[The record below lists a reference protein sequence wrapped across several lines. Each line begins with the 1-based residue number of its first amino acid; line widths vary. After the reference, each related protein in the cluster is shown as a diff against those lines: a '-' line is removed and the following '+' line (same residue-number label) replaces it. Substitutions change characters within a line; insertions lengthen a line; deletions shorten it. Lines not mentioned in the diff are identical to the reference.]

1 MRLGVRFHPEW
12 NPDGLL
18 SYAQSVEELGYDE
31 LWFSE
36 DCFWPGGMAL
46 AGAALSVT
54 TRIGVGVGLFA
65 APVRNP
71 ATAAMEISAL
81 SALAPGRFTAAFGH
95 GLAIWM
101 EQIGVRPA
109 EPVAFLAETVDAVHR
124 LLAGELINVSTER
137 LHLADVQLGTIPSVP
152 PPILVGTTGPKG
164 FAVACRCAD
173 GVLLPEL
180 ACPAS
185 VRWTRE
191 VMASFG
197 SPGQLVAFAYM
208 NLNDD
213 GARAVAAVEPL
224 IIGLARSGAFPHLL
238 RLAEVDPFSDRPL
251 EAETVH
257 LMSVAGTRDDCLEA
271 LQRWQQCGVDTLVL
285 LPPTE
290 DGPAQVTRFAAEVL
304 PALQP
309 G

>member
-12 NPDGLL
+12 NPDGLV
-18 SYAQSVEELGYDE
+18 SYAKSVEELGYDE

-36 DCFWPGGMAL
+36 DCFWPGGMAMS
-46 AGAALSVT
+46 GAALSVT

-81 SALAPGRFTAAFGH
+81 STLAPGRFTAAFGH

-109 EPVAFLAETVDAVHR
+109 EPVAFLEETVDAVHR
-124 LLAGELINVSTER
+124 LLAGELVNVSTER
-137 LHLADVQLGTIPSVP
+137 LHLADVQLGTVPSVP

-164 FAVACRCAD
+164 FALACRYAD
-173 GVLLPEL
+173 GVVLPEL

-185 VRWTRE
+185 VRWARGQI
-191 VMASFG
+191 AAG
-197 SPGQLVAFAYM
+197 GRPGQLVVFAHL

-213 GARAVAAVEPL
+213 GPGAVAAVEPL
-224 IIGLARSGAFPHLL
+224 ILELSRTGVFPHLL
-238 RLAEVDPFSDRPL
+238 RFAGVDPLSDRPL
-251 EAETVH
+251 DPETVDS
-257 LMSVAGTRDDCLEA
+257 MSVAGTRDDCLKA
-271 LQRWQQCGVDTLVL
+271 VQRWQQCGVDTLIL
-285 LPPTE
+285 LPPTG

-304 PALQP
+304 PAFQAD
-309 G
+309 

>member
-12 NPDGLL
+12 NPDGLVP
-18 SYAQSVEELGYDE
+18 YAQSVEELGYDE

-95 GLAIWM
+95 GLAVWM

-109 EPVAFLAETVDAVHR
+109 EPVAFLEETVDAVHR
-124 LLAGELINVSTER
+124 LLAGELINVSTPR
-137 LHLADVQLGTIPSVP
+137 LHLADVQLGTVPSVP

-164 FAVACRCAD
+164 FALACKCAD

-180 ACPAS
+180 SCPAS

-191 VMASFG
+191 VMAASG

-208 NLNDD
+208 NLNDER
-213 GARAVAAVEPL
+213 AQAVAAVEPL
-224 IIGLARSGAFPHLL
+224 IIELARSGAFPHLL
-238 RLAEVDPFSDRPL
+238 RLAEVDPFSDQPL
-251 EAETVH
+251 DPETVQS
-257 LMSVAGTRDDCLEA
+257 MSVSGTKDDCLRA
-271 LQRWQQCGVDTLVL
+271 LQRWKECGVDTLVL

-290 DGPAQVTRFAAEVL
+290 DGPAQVKRFAAEVL

-309 G
+309 N

>member
-1 MRLGVRFHPEW
+1 MRLAVRFHPEW
-12 NPDGLL
+12 NPDGLVP
-18 SYAQSVEELGYDE
+18 YARSVEELGYDE

-71 ATAAMEISAL
+71 ATAAMEITSLAT
-81 SALAPGRFTAAFGH
+81 LAPGRFTAAFGH

-101 EQIGVRPA
+101 EQIGVRPS
-109 EPVAFLAETVDAVHR
+109 EPVAFLEETVDAVHR
-124 LLAGELINVSTER
+124 LLAGELINVSTQR
-137 LHLADVQLGTIPSVP
+137 LHLADVQLGTVPPVP

-164 FAVACRCAD
+164 FAVACKCAD

-191 VMASFG
+191 VMASSG
-197 SPGQLVAFAYM
+197 SSGQLVAFAYM

-224 IIGLARSGAFPHLL
+224 IIELARSGAFPHLL
-238 RLAEVDPFSDRPL
+238 RLAEVDPFSDDPL
-251 EAETVH
+251 DTETVH
-257 LMSVAGTRDDCLEA
+257 LMSVSGTKDDCLEA
-271 LQRWQQCGVDTLVL
+271 LQRWEECGVDTLVL

-290 DGPAQVTRFAAEVL
+290 DGPAQVARFAAEVL
-304 PALQP
+304 PALQLD
-309 G
+309 